1 MHTKTPRTQG
11 DNVVPLSFSVEDAA
25 TALGIGRSMTY
36 QLIREGHLVAV
47 KIGRRTLVPVKEC
60 EALLRRLSGAA

>member
-1 MHTKTPRTQG
+1 MRAEIPTDKDT
-11 DNVVPLSFSVEDAA
+11 NVVLISYSVENAA
-25 TALGIGRSMTY
+25 KALGIGRSMAY
-36 QLIREGHLVAV
+36 QLIREGQLSVV